1 MQEKLNNNDFLMYSA
16 HNKGMSVISE
26 RFIKTLKT
34 KFYETMTANDSKSYI
49 PYLMKKEKIS
59 TIILINILLIK
70 NTLMLIFL
78 L

>member
-1 MQEKLNNNDFLMYSA
+1 MQENLNNQGISMYST
-16 HNKGMSVISE
+16 HNKGMSVIAQ

-34 KFYETMTANDSKSYI
+34 KIYETMTANDSKSYI
-49 PYLMKKEKIS
+49 PYLMKKEKIN

-70 NTLMLIFL
+70 NILMLIFL